1 MTTHLSVSPYDA
13 ALAGLLRCAE
23 PPVPLP
29 LRDFVAG
36 AGAELAWEAIRHRA
50 APPEVMG
57 VVAPRLAEQTA
68 PELES
73 AALLDLARADAA
85 GARIMGPEHPDWP
98 AECWQALDWTRA
110 YDDCP
115 HASAPLALYC
125 RGLPLSGG
133 PERCV
138 SIVGSRAATPYGARV
153 AGEMAAGA
161 AEAGRA
167 VVSGAAFGIDA
178 AAHRSALH
186 VASGSNAGLPREHC
200 GNGETAVTIA
210 VLSCGIDRA
219 YPAAHRGLIDAVTV
233 NGTVV
238 TEYPPGFTPMRHRF
252 LVRNRLIAALS
263 GATVV
268 VEAGR
273 RSGSLNTA
281 TTAANL
287 GRQVCAV
294 PGPVTSALSLG
305 CHDLIRDGRAG
316 LVTGWADI
324 EPLIE
329 PLAPAPPVHRPGTRT
344 ADGLD
349 LVTSRVHDALPRR
362 GEVSVD
368 DVVHDVALPAP
379 DVLGALAVLHT
390 TGLARRKDGLWSRA
404 TPAAA
409 RHP

>member
-1 MTTHLSVSPYDA
+1 MTAHLSVTAYDV

-23 PPVPLP
+23 PPVPAP
-29 LRDFVAG
+29 LRDFVSG

-50 APPEVMG
+50 APPEVMC
-57 VVAPRLAEQTA
+57 VVSPRLGEQTPA
-68 PELES
+68 ELES
-73 AALLDLARADAA
+73 AALLDLSRADAA
-85 GARIMGPEHPDWP
+85 GARIVGPQHPEWP

-115 HASAPLALYC
+115 HMAGPLALYC
-125 RGLPLSGG
+125 RGLPLPEG

-138 SIVGSRAATPYGARV
+138 SVVGSRAATSYGARV
-153 AGEMAAGA
+153 AGGIAADIAGA
-161 AEAGRA
+161 GRV

-178 AAHRSALH
+178 AAHRGALH
-186 VASGSNAGLPREHC
+186 VASGSGVVRDDGARDAAG
-200 GNGETAVTIA
+200 VTIA
-210 VLSCGIDRA
+210 VLSCGIDRS
-219 YPAAHRGLIDAVTV
+219 YPAAHRGLIDAVAV
-233 NGTVV
+233 GGTVV

-252 LVRNRLIAALS
+252 LVRNRLIAALG

-305 CHDLIRDGRAG
+305 CHDLVRDGRAG

-324 EPLIE
+324 AALID
-329 PLAPAPPVHRPGTRT
+329 PLAPGPATHRPGTRP

-349 LVTSRVHDALPRR
+349 LITSRVHDALPRR
-362 GEVSVD
+362 GEITVD
-368 DVVHDVALPAP
+368 DVVREVALPVP

-390 TGLARRKDGLWSRA
+390 TGLARRKDGRWSRA
-404 TPAAA
+404 APAPA
-409 RHP
+409 RHA